1 MWWIYETLN
10 FSVRKIWLA
19 NVFFIIMVRVVCTNF
34 KSVRKRLISM
44 WVSSSRPQ
52 VGYKNSNDRATI
64 FYGQR
69 TPFFFMALHWRREKK
84 LQNPLLCGIFS
95 PAKTIPFHRPNNFTW
110 NRICIRQVLPMHSQ
124 NSHQKVIKNPSFS
137 WKLGIH
143 SKKLKFHFWSK
154 SKHSLYSFKNEIF
167 L

>member
-1 MWWIYETLN
+1 MYHKKWWIYETLH
-10 FSVRKIWLA
+10 FSVRKIWFA
-19 NVFFIIMVRVVCTNF
+19 NVFFIIMVRVVCTKF

-69 TPFFFMALHWRREKK
+69 TPFFFGFAAAWLCIEEEEKK

-124 NSHQKVIKNPSFS
+124 NSHQGDKKPFILMKT
-137 WKLGIH
+137 WKPHCI
-143 SKKLKFHFWSK
+143 
-154 SKHSLYSFKNEIF
+154 
-167 L
+167 